1 MATVPAD
8 RYGTKYGFGSSQN
21 STYRVRL
28 QQQFVFLCFLV
39 FFVSGVDIVTQYSQA
54 ALDTRIAIAQ
64 HLLSQHD
71 RYDSQS
77 TENERHLI
85 YRLLDE
91 KTDVSQYDQHLI
103 ETELALS
110 SALLAEQ
117 EAVLEEVQLIVEQ
130 LRAKMRLLSGLL
142 EKQRTFKQ
150 IPTNICDQHR
160 SPMEMLRS
168 PYKGMK
174 LSDIIEHVLN
184 QSRAPLTPKDITRL
198 IYDTF
203 SPEEFDRARSSL
215 AAEMRGGAK
224 SKNPRWRKLGR
235 SAYVALSA
243 PVPAMR

>member
-1 MATVPAD
+1 M
-8 RYGTKYGFGSSQN
+8 
-21 STYRVRL
+21 
-28 QQQFVFLCFLV
+28 
-39 FFVSGVDIVTQYSQA
+39 TQYSQA
-54 ALDTRIAIAQ
+54 ALDTRIAIAK

-71 RYDSQS
+71 RYNNQTVED
-77 TENERHLI
+77 ERNLI
-85 YRLLDE
+85 ARLLTE
-91 KTDVSQYDQHLI
+91 KTDVSQYDQQLI
-103 ETELALS
+103 ATDLAVTS
-110 SALLAEQ
+110 TLLAEQ

-160 SPMEMLRS
+160 APMEMLRS

-174 LSDIIEHVLN
+174 LSDIIERVLN

-198 IYDTF
+198 VYDTF

-215 AAEMRGGAK
+215 ATEMRSGAK
-224 SKNPRWRKLGR
+224 GENRRWVKIGR

-243 PVPAMR
+243 PFTAVR